1 MVLQGFCKTLYQAFC
16 HMATDCIHC
25 PVNLIM
31 KALHNE
37 IHRTM
42 NTVCCP
48 QNPQVLGRDPVYIKS
63 FRAVLNSRGQYSG
76 RLRSSSTYMC
86 MDNFWKTWNP
96 GPKTWNPGLKTL
108 NVKPSQLILW

>member
-48 QNPQVLGRDPVYIKS
+48 QNPQVLGREPVYIKT
-63 FRAVLNSRGQYSG
+63 LGQYSTHGGQYSIGSILVARTCAWVIFG
-76 RLRSSSTYMC
+76 R
-86 MDNFWKTWNP
+86 P
-96 GPKTWNPGLKTL
+96 GIQ
-108 NVKPSQLILW
+108 V